1 MKLLIMGIVL
11 GAILLTILIP
21 IVVRQVV
28 KRSNNTPD
36 LKWLQQQGRHVI
48 AHVVDV
54 KTDQGWRYEDRS
66 QWNTWEGRYEQART
80 WRTFYD
86 ITALW
91 MEPQTKQNY
100 TFCFKVWADEVV
112 SQPDT
117 NSIVPVAFDPRNP
130 EHYYVD
136 LKVA

>member
-28 KRSNNTPD
+28 MRNNSTPD
-36 LKWLQQQGRHVI
+36 LKWFQQHGRYVI
-48 AHVVDV
+48 AHVVDI
-54 KTDQGWRYEDRS
+54 KIDQGWRYEDRS

-80 WRTFYD
+80 WRTFYG
-86 ITALW
+86 ITAHW

-112 SQPDT
+112 SKPDT
-117 NSIVPVAFDPRNP
+117 KSIVPVAFDPKNP
-130 EHYYVD
+130 ERYYVD

>member
-86 ITALW
+86 ITAFW

-100 TFCFKVWADEVV
+100 TFRFEVWADEVV
-112 SQPDT
+112 SKPDT
-117 NSIVPVAFDPRNP
+117 NSIVPVAFDPKNP
-130 EHYYVD
+130 ERYFVD